1 MSTLLLDA
9 GIVVLALG
17 LLVAVGRV
25 LAGPTD
31 ADRGL
36 AVDYGFVVVVGLIA
50 LFALRLGSTAMLDL
64 VIVATLVG
72 FLTTVAVA
80 RLIWAEKGAKR

>member
-1 MSTLLLDA
+1 MTALLLDA

-17 LLVAVGRV
+17 LLAAIGRV
-25 LAGPTD
+25 LTGPTA

-36 AVDYGFVVVVGLIA
+36 AVDYGFVVVVALVA

-64 VIVATLVG
+64 VVVATLVG

-80 RLIWAEKGAKR
+80 RLIWADS